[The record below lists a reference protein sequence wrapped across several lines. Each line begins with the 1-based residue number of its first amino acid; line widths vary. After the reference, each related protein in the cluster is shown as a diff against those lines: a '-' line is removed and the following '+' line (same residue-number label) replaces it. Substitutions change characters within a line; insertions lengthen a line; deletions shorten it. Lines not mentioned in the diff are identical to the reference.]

1 MEVIKKEF
9 KLSAGSVDEI
19 SDLITE
25 FCMSVKTEKKDML
38 RYRLS
43 VEECLLH
50 WLSRGDE
57 GHAVT
62 VSLGRRLMVPY
73 IRLEESG
80 EASNPYADIN
90 GEYGTFS
97 DSILVSLNLSPE
109 YSYEKGANVVSYR
122 LKRKSPGQ
130 ITRLCSVIAA
140 AVIVG
145 LLGMVVLPAGIREAA
160 LDGLIMPLYRTFFSL
175 LSCIAGPMI
184 FLSVAWG
191 IYGIGDAATLGKVG
205 KTMMAK
211 YAGVTFLAAML
222 ATVFFPILGPGLS
235 DGSGGSTQLASITE
249 LILGIFPPNI
259 VEPFQTNNTLQIIF
273 LAFVVGLALLF
284 LSHQTRT
291 VAQTIEQANLL
302 VQFLMG
308 IISKFVP
315 FVILLVII
323 NMMWS
328 GTIAALSSVWKFLL
342 ALIAGL
348 VLCEVIVF
356 MYTSTKLHVRIPV
369 LIRKSMPTY
378 LICLATASSAAAFGT
393 IAETCEKRFGIEK
406 SLVRFGIPLGMVM
419 CKPCTAI
426 NNILLVFFFA
436 SRFDVECSAGWII
449 SAVIVSFMLAI
460 AMPPIPGGATIMYSM
475 LYTQMGI
482 PQEALAITL
491 AIDAVSD
498 FVITST
504 AMPTLQLVLVNVASK
519 LGMIDEKTLRSADA
533 D

>member
-1 MEVIKKEF
+1 
-9 KLSAGSVDEI
+9 
-19 SDLITE
+19 
-25 FCMSVKTEKKDML
+25 
-38 RYRLS
+38 
-43 VEECLLH
+43 
-50 WLSRGDE
+50 
-57 GHAVT
+57 
-62 VSLGRRLMVPY
+62 
-73 IRLEESG
+73 
-80 EASNPYADIN
+80 
-90 GEYGTFS
+90 
-97 DSILVSLNLSPE
+97 
-109 YSYEKGANVVSYR
+109 
-122 LKRKSPGQ
+122 
-130 ITRLCSVIAA
+130 
-140 AVIVG
+140 
-145 LLGMVVLPAGIREAA
+145 
-160 LDGLIMPLYRTFFSL
+160 
-175 LSCIAGPMI
+175 
-184 FLSVAWG
+184 
-191 IYGIGDAATLGKVG
+191 
-205 KTMMAK
+205 
-211 YAGVTFLAAML
+211 
-222 ATVFFPILGPGLS
+222 
-235 DGSGGSTQLASITE
+235 
-249 LILGIFPPNI
+249 
-259 VEPFQTNNTLQIIF
+259 
-273 LAFVVGLALLF
+273 
-284 LSHQTRT
+284 
-291 VAQTIEQANLL
+291 
-302 VQFLMG
+302 MG